1 MPLSV
6 SADNYLQT
14 SPNGVSDK
22 QPLIIKLLAQ
32 LVSVV
37 FHPLF
42 INGYVAYYLVFMQPG
57 FFDGMNE
64 KAKVFIVIQ
73 VIINMIF
80 FPAIAV
86 FLLKATGFIKSVF
99 LKTQK
104 ERIIPYITSSIFFFW
119 MYLVFRNQSFI
130 PIRLTAFV
138 FSVFISASAALIANI
153 YFKISMHG
161 IGVGGLLGFFL
172 LIIFKDSSFGITL
185 PFMAVLFICGLVLTA
200 RLLASDHSV
209 KEVYYGFFMG
219 LIIQLLCALVIRS

>member
-1 MPLSV
+1 MSLSIG
-6 SADNYLQT
+6 ADNYLQT
-14 SPNGVSDK
+14 SQNDVQDK
-22 QPLIIKLLAQ
+22 QPIIVRLLAQ
-32 LVSVV
+32 LVSIL

-42 INGYVAYYLVFMQPG
+42 INGYVAYYLVFVQPG

-64 KAKVFIVIQ
+64 KAKTFVVIQ

-80 FPAIAV
+80 FPAVAV

-153 YFKISMHG
+153 YFKISMHA
-161 IGVGGLLGFFL
+161 IGVGGLLGLFL
-172 LIIFKDSSFGITL
+172 LIIFRDSSFGITM
-185 PFMAVLFICGLVLTA
+185 PFMAVIFICGLVLTA
-200 RLLASDHSV
+200 RLLVSDHSV
-209 KEVYYGFFMG
+209 KDVYCGFLMG
-219 LIIQLLCALVIRS
+219 LIIQLLCAIIIR

>member
-1 MPLSV
+1 MSLSIG
-6 SADNYLQT
+6 ADNYLQT
-14 SPNGVSDK
+14 SQNDIQGK
-22 QPLIIKLLAQ
+22 QPFVLRLFAQ
-32 LVSVV
+32 LVSII

-64 KAKVFIVIQ
+64 RAKAFIVIQ
-73 VIINMIF
+73 VVINMIF
-80 FPAIAV
+80 FPAVAV

-119 MYLVFRNQSFI
+119 MYLVFRNQSYI

-153 YFKISMHG
+153 YFKISMHA
-161 IGVGGLLGFFL
+161 IGVGGLLGLFI

-185 PFMAVLFICGLVLTA
+185 PFMSVIFICGLVLTA
-200 RLLASDHSV
+200 RLFVSDHSV
-209 KEVYYGFFMG
+209 KDVYYGFFLG
-219 LIIQLLCALVIRS
+219 WIVQLFCSILIR

>member
-1 MPLSV
+1 MSLSIG
-6 SADNYLQT
+6 ADNYLQT
-14 SPNGVSDK
+14 SPNGIPDK
-22 QPLIIKLLAQ
+22 QPFIIRLLAQ
-32 LVSVV
+32 LVSFI

-64 KAKVFIVIQ
+64 KAKTFVVIQ

-119 MYLVFRNQSFI
+119 MYLVFRNQSYI
-130 PIRLTAFV
+130 PVRLTAFV

-153 YFKISMHG
+153 YFKISMHA

-172 LIIFKDSSFGITL
+172 NIIFRDSSFGITL
-185 PFMAVLFICGLVLTA
+185 PFMTVIFICGLVLTA
-200 RLLASDHSV
+200 RLLISDHSV
-209 KEVYYGFFMG
+209 KDVYYGCFMG
-219 LIIQLLCALVIRS
+219 LFLQLLCAMFIR

>member
-1 MPLSV
+1 MSLSIG
-6 SADNYLQT
+6 ADNYLQT
-14 SPNGVSDK
+14 SQNGIPDK
-22 QPLIIKLLAQ
+22 QPFIIRLLAQ
-32 LVSVV
+32 LVSII

-64 KAKVFIVIQ
+64 KAKAFVVIQ
-73 VIINMIF
+73 VIINMVF
-80 FPAIAV
+80 FPAVAV

-119 MYLVFRNQSFI
+119 MYLVFRNQSYI

-153 YFKISMHG
+153 YFKISMHA

-172 LIIFKDSSFGITL
+172 NIIFRDSSFGITL
-185 PFMAVLFICGLVLTA
+185 PFMTVIFICGLVLTA
-200 RLLASDHSV
+200 RLLISDHSV
-209 KEVYYGFFMG
+209 KDVYYGFFMG
-219 LIIQLLCALVIRS
+219 LLLQLLCAMFIQ

>member
-1 MPLSV
+1 MSLSLD
-6 SADNYLQT
+6 ADNYLQT
-14 SPNGVSDK
+14 SQNGGVNK
-22 QPLIIKLLAQ
+22 KPLFTKFLAQ
-32 LVSVV
+32 LVSIV

-42 INGYVAYYLVFMQPG
+42 INGYVAYYLVFMQAG

-64 KAKVFIVIQ
+64 RAKAFVVIQ

-80 FPAIAV
+80 FPAVAV
-86 FLLKATGFIKSVF
+86 LLLKATGFINSIF

-119 MYLVFRNQSFI
+119 MYLVFRNQSYI

-153 YFKISMHG
+153 YFKISMHA

-185 PFMAVLFICGLVLTA
+185 PFMMVIFICGSVLTS
-200 RLLASDHSV
+200 RLLVSDHSV
-209 KEVYYGFFMG
+209 KDVYYGFFLG
-219 LIIQLLCALVIRS
+219 LIVQLLCSTFIR